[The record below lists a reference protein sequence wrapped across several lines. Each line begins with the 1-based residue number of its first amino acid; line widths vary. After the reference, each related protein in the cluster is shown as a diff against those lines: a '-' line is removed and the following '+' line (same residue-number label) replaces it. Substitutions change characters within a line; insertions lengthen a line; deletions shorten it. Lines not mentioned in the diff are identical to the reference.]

1 MIKVTTL
8 PLGQMQTNCYILTD
22 EKTGCSAVCDPGIFL
37 PVLEEEIKDLNIKY
51 ILLTHG
57 HFDHIWGVKALKEK
71 TGAEI
76 VISEKDAKCLGD
88 NEYNLC
94 REAGIKMNVTEADIT
109 VNDGDILYLGEEK
122 ITVFSTP
129 GHTDGSV
136 CFLCE
141 NSRVMLSGDTLFCL
155 TCGRTD
161 MLGGDSEKMRQS
173 LLKLKNLEGDYRVL
187 PGHNRETTLSSE
199 RVKNRYMKRDLEKW
213 YW

>member
-1 MIKVTTL
+1 MKVTTL

-22 EKTGCSAVCDPGIFL
+22 EKTGHSAVVDPGICL
-37 PVLEEEIKDLNIKY
+37 PVLEEEIKKSDVKY

-57 HFDHIWGVKALKEK
+57 HFDHIWGVKDVKEK
-71 TGAEI
+71 TGAKV
-76 VISEKDAKCLGD
+76 VISESDAKCLGD

-94 REAGIKMNVTEADIT
+94 QDVGIKMNVTEADIT
-109 VNDGDILYLGEEK
+109 VKDGDVIDLGDER
-122 ITVFSTP
+122 ITVLSTP

-136 CFLCE
+136 CYLCE
-141 NSRVMLSGDTLFCL
+141 NSRIMLSGDTLFCL

-173 LLKLKNLEGDYRVL
+173 LIKLKNLEGDYRIL
-187 PGHNRETTLSSE
+187 PGHNRETTLNNE
-199 RVKNRYMKRDLEKW
+199 RVRNRYMKRDLEKW

>member
-1 MIKVTTL
+1 MINVTVL

-22 EKTGCSAVCDPGIFL
+22 EKSGESAVCDPGIYL
-37 PVLEEEIKDLNIKY
+37 PVLEDEIKDLNVKY

-57 HFDHIWGVKALKEK
+57 HFDHVWGVKELKEK
-71 TGAEI
+71 TNAKV
-76 VISEKDAKCLGD
+76 VISREDEKCLGE

-94 REAGIKMNVTEADIT
+94 RDVGIKMNVTEADI
-109 VNDGDILYLGEEK
+109 VVSDGDELSLGDEK
-122 ITVFSTP
+122 IRVISTP

-136 CFLCE
+136 CYICE
-141 NSRVMLSGDTLFCL
+141 DSRIMLSGDTLFCL

-173 LLKLKNLEGDYRVL
+173 LLKLKNLDGDYRVL
-187 PGHNRETTLSSE
+187 PGHNRETTLNGE
-199 RVKNRYMKRDLEKW
+199 RVRNRYMKRDLEKW